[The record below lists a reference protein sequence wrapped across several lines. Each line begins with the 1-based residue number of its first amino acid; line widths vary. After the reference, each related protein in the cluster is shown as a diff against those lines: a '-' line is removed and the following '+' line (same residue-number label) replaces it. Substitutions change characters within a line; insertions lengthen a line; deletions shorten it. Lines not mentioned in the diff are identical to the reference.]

1 MHACGADGFVVFE
14 HIGASGKYQNSGH
27 LRAYG
32 DRDNKVGG
40 NGVNLGKCKT
50 CYLGKQNWKCYYGIN
65 AMYNVQK
72 KYLSIARIKLLAS
85 LSAFLIW
92 GLFF

>member
-1 MHACGADGFVVFE
+1 MPGLFFFHEIYRNLARMHACGADGFVVFE

-50 CYLGKQNWKCYYGIN
+50 
-65 AMYNVQK
+65 VT
-72 KYLSIARIKLLAS
+72 
-85 LSAFLIW
+85 
-92 GLFF
+92 